1 MRRFKIKNIL
11 VTGAYGGMGRATV
24 QKLKAQV
31 FRVFALDKHV
41 GEAEENV
48 VPIAAN
54 VTDEESVRRAAET
67 VQAQAGELFAVIH
80 FAGVYMLDSL
90 VEIPSAEFEKIFEIN
105 VFGAFY
111 VNKAFLPLLGSRRVD
126 AARISEN
133 VVYLELLRNG
143 YDVYVGKIDEFET
156 DFVSQKGKET
166 LYYQVA
172 LTVRDENTLKRELRP
187 LTAVKDR
194 YPKFVLTLDD
204 DPEMQYDGISI
215 MNARDR
221 LPEKTD

>member
-1 MRRFKIKNIL
+1 MDLCELYLIGYSFEKN
-11 VTGAYGGMGRATV
+11 
-24 QKLKAQV
+24 
-31 FRVFALDKHV
+31 V
-41 GEAEENV
+41 GEAEKN
-48 VPIAAN
+48 AAPL
-54 VTDEESVRRAAET
+54 DPLPFM
-67 VQAQAGELFAVIH
+67 GLFAVTK
-80 FAGVYMLDSL
+80 ATLDKYAYSL
-90 VEIPSAEFEKIFEIN
+90 CME
-105 VFGAFY
+105 
-111 VNKAFLPLLGSRRVD
+111 LRLLGSRRVD

-143 YDVYVGKIDEFET
+143 YDVYVGKIDEFEK

-187 LTAVKDR
+187 LTAAKDH
-194 YPKFVLTLDD
+194 YPKFVLTLNDAS
-204 DPEMQYDGISI
+204 EMQYDGISI

>member
-1 MRRFKIKNIL
+1 MGLCELYLIGYSFEKN
-11 VTGAYGGMGRATV
+11 
-24 QKLKAQV
+24 
-31 FRVFALDKHV
+31 V
-41 GEAEENV
+41 GEAEKNATPLDPLPFMGLCTV
-48 VPIAAN
+48 TKAAP
-54 VTDEESVRRAAET
+54 DKYA
-67 VQAQAGELFAVIH
+67 
-80 FAGVYMLDSL
+80 Y
-90 VEIPSAEFEKIFEIN
+90 
-105 VFGAFY
+105 
-111 VNKAFLPLLGSRRVD
+111 FLCMELGSRRVD

-187 LTAVKDR
+187 LTAAKDH

-215 MNARDR
+215 MNARDW
-221 LPEKTD
+221 LSEKTD

>member
-1 MRRFKIKNIL
+1 MDLCELYLIGYSFEKN
-11 VTGAYGGMGRATV
+11 
-24 QKLKAQV
+24 
-31 FRVFALDKHV
+31 V
-41 GEAEENV
+41 GEAEKN
-48 VPIAAN
+48 AAPL
-54 VTDEESVRRAAET
+54 DPLPFM
-67 VQAQAGELFAVIH
+67 GLFAVTK
-80 FAGVYMLDSL
+80 AAPDKYAYSL
-90 VEIPSAEFEKIFEIN
+90 CME
-105 VFGAFY
+105 
-111 VNKAFLPLLGSRRVD
+111 LRLLGSRRVD

-187 LTAVKDR
+187 LTAAKDR

-215 MNARDR
+215 MNARDW

>member
-1 MRRFKIKNIL
+1 MDLCELYLIGYSFEKN
-11 VTGAYGGMGRATV
+11 
-24 QKLKAQV
+24 
-31 FRVFALDKHV
+31 V
-41 GEAEENV
+41 GEAEKN
-48 VPIAAN
+48 AAPL
-54 VTDEESVRRAAET
+54 DPLPFM
-67 VQAQAGELFAVIH
+67 GLFAVTK
-80 FAGVYMLDSL
+80 AALDKYAYSL
-90 VEIPSAEFEKIFEIN
+90 CME
-105 VFGAFY
+105 
-111 VNKAFLPLLGSRRVD
+111 LRLLGSRRVD

-133 VVYLELLRNG
+133 VVYPELLRNG

-187 LTAVKDR
+187 LTAAKDH
-194 YPKFVLTLDD
+194 YPKFVLTLNDAS
-204 DPEMQYDGISI
+204 EMQYDGIRI